1 MKNNFY
7 KDAWEEYLSLISK
20 FIPYKIQKKFF
31 TKKIVYITLA
41 IVTVE
46 IFIILYFI

>member
-20 FIPYKIQKKFF
+20 FIPDKIQKKFF
-31 TKKIVYITLA
+31 TKKIAYITLA
-41 IVTVE
+41 IIIIE
-46 IFIILYFI
+46 ISIVVYFM